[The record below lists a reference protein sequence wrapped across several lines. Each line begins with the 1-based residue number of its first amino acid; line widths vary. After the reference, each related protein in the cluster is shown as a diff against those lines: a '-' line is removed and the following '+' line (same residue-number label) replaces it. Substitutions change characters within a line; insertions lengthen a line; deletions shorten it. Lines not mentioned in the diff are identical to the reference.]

1 MDPGNL
7 PHNLFFQGS
16 TRYQSVH
23 INDLLLP
30 DTMRS
35 IHSLEKKKTK
45 DNLLSK
51 SKRNK
56 KNATSL
62 LKKDCK
68 TVSKSVKK
76 SVKRGVRV
84 LRAQSARAPHSLSVF
99 SLVPDLLFD
108 FRAYLNTLKYGLFCS
123 LPWKIPREKQIVSSE
138 GATKEV
144 HLKGCS
150 WEFLHRL
157 RS

>member
-1 MDPGNL
+1 
-7 PHNLFFQGS
+7 
-16 TRYQSVH
+16 
-23 INDLLLP
+23 
-30 DTMRS
+30 MRS

-45 DNLLSK
+45 DNLLSALVNPK
-51 SKRNK
+51 SKLNK

-62 LKKDCK
+62 LKIDCK

-84 LRAQSARAPHSLSVF
+84 LRAQSARASHSLSVF

-123 LPWKIPREKQIVSSE
+123 LS
-138 GATKEV
+138 
-144 HLKGCS
+144 
-150 WEFLHRL
+150 
-157 RS
+157 